1 MGDYRNLALHETII
15 AAVATNATTKKEQYQ
30 IENNILT
37 STLHYCKLVF
47 IFGKIVVT
55 VYMLLLAILA
65 RLRKFGQYEQI
76 SIQMTVNIIL
86 LCAVM
91 AFDLGTKYIFG
102 FYLLVFFS
110 NFINFLGL
118 NYLVR
123 KLRTPERKLLR
134 KRTNLYFLIMNI
146 LYMVCFV
153 MTLTNEYGPWCTP
166 TQLYPPVMNFAN
178 VLFIFNAAMHFF
190 MHSQG
195 YWLKWEEN
203 PKIKEILGR
212 ETELGWEPIDQLKPL
227 FKK

>member
-1 MGDYRNLALHETII
+1 
-15 AAVATNATTKKEQYQ
+15 
-30 IENNILT
+30 
-37 STLHYCKLVF
+37 
-47 IFGKIVVT
+47 
-55 VYMLLLAILA
+55 
-65 RLRKFGQYEQI
+65 
-76 SIQMTVNIIL
+76 MTVNIIL

-91 AFDLGTKYIFG
+91 AFDLGTKYIAG

-166 TQLYPPVMNFAN
+166 T
-178 VLFIFNAAMHFF
+178 
-190 MHSQG
+190 
-195 YWLKWEEN
+195 
-203 PKIKEILGR
+203 
-212 ETELGWEPIDQLKPL
+212 
-227 FKK
+227 

>member
-1 MGDYRNLALHETII
+1 MSS
-15 AAVATNATTKKEQYQ
+15 VA
-30 IENNILT
+30 
-37 STLHYCKLVF
+37 HYCKLVF

-65 RLRKFGQYEQI
+65 RLRKFGEYEQI

-91 AFDLGTKYIFG
+91 AFDLGTKYIAG

-134 KRTNLYFLIMNI
+134 KNTNLYFLIMNI
-146 LYMVCFV
+146 LYIVCFV

-178 VLFIFNAAMHFF
+178 VLFIMNACMHFY
-190 MHSQG
+190 MHMKG
-195 YWLKWEEN
+195 YWLKWEDN
-203 PKIKEILGR
+203 PKI
-212 ETELGWEPIDQLKPL
+212 
-227 FKK
+227 